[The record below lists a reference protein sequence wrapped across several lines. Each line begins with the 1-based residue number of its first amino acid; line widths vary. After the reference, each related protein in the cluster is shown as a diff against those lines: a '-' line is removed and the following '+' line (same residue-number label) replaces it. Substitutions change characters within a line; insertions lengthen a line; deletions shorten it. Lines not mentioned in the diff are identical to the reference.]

1 MKSLKV
7 EFNLK
12 SMENRVNKVRTH
24 RDLDVWKKSID
35 LVTLIYKHT
44 ADNPKEEMYGL
55 TSQIRRCA
63 VSIPSNIAEGSART
77 TKKDF
82 SHFLAIALG
91 SAAELETQLIISR
104 NLGFLQDA
112 VLDDLVLELTSIRR
126 MTLGLRKSINKE

>member
-1 MKSLKV
+1 
-7 EFNLK
+7 
-12 SMENRVNKVRTH
+12 MENRVNKVRTH

-126 MTLGLRKSINKE
+126 MTLGFRKSINKE

>member
-1 MKSLKV
+1 
-7 EFNLK
+7 
-12 SMENRVNKVRTH
+12 MEIRENKVRTH

-35 LVTLIYKHT
+35 LVTLIYKYT
-44 ADNPKEEMYGL
+44 ADYPKDEMYGL

-77 TKKDF
+77 TRKDF

-91 SAAELETQLIISR
+91 SVAELETQLIISK
-104 NLGFLQDA
+104 NLNYLPET
-112 VLDDLVLELTSIRR
+112 VLNELMPELISIRR

>member
-1 MKSLKV
+1 
-7 EFNLK
+7 
-12 SMENRVNKVRTH
+12 MEIKENKVRTH

-35 LVTLIYKHT
+35 LVTLIYKYT
-44 ADNPKEEMYGL
+44 ADYPKDEMYGL

-91 SAAELETQLIISR
+91 SVAELETQLIISK
-104 NLGFLQDA
+104 NLNYLPET
-112 VLDDLVLELTSIRR
+112 VLNELMPELISIRR

>member
-1 MKSLKV
+1 MK
-7 EFNLK
+7 
-12 SMENRVNKVRTH
+12 ENMVRTH

-35 LVTLIYKHT
+35 LVTLIYKYT
-44 ADNPKEEMYGL
+44 ADYPKDEMYGL

-77 TKKDF
+77 TRKDF

-91 SAAELETQLIISR
+91 SVAELETQLIISK
-104 NLGFLQDA
+104 NLNYLPET
-112 VLDDLVLELTSIRR
+112 VLNELMPELISIRR

>member
-1 MKSLKV
+1 
-7 EFNLK
+7 
-12 SMENRVNKVRTH
+12 MENRVNKVRTH

-91 SAAELETQLIISR
+91 SAAELETQLIIYR

>member
-1 MKSLKV
+1 MK
-7 EFNLK
+7 
-12 SMENRVNKVRTH
+12 ENIVRTH

-35 LVTLIYKHT
+35 LVTLIYKYT
-44 ADNPKEEMYGL
+44 AEYPKDEVYGL

-77 TKKDF
+77 TRKDF

-91 SAAELETQLIISR
+91 SVAELETQLIISR
-104 NLGFLQDA
+104 NLNYLSEA
-112 VLDDLVLELTSIRR
+112 VLDELISELISIRR

>member
-1 MKSLKV
+1 MK
-7 EFNLK
+7 
-12 SMENRVNKVRTH
+12 ENIVRTH

-35 LVTLIYKHT
+35 LVTLIYKYT
-44 ADNPKEEMYGL
+44 AEYPKDEVYGL

-82 SHFLAIALG
+82 SYFLAIALG
-91 SAAELETQLIISR
+91 SVAELETQLIISR
-104 NLGFLQDA
+104 NLNYLSEA
-112 VLDDLVLELTSIRR
+112 VLDELISELISIRR

>member
-1 MKSLKV
+1 
-7 EFNLK
+7 
-12 SMENRVNKVRTH
+12 MERKEKIVRTH
-24 RDLDVWKKSID
+24 RDLDVWKKSIN
-35 LVTLIYKHT
+35 LVTSIYKYT
-44 ADNPKEEMYGL
+44 ADYPKSEMYGL

-91 SAAELETQLIISR
+91 SVAELETQLIISR
-104 NLGFLQDA
+104 NLNYLPEV
-112 VLDDLVLELTSIRR
+112 VLDELLPELISIRR

>member
-1 MKSLKV
+1 
-7 EFNLK
+7 
-12 SMENRVNKVRTH
+12 MERKENIVRTH

-35 LVTLIYKHT
+35 LVTLIYKYT
-44 ADNPKEEMYGL
+44 AEYPKDEIYGL

-91 SAAELETQLIISR
+91 SVAELETQLIISR
-104 NLGFLQDA
+104 NLNYLPEA
-112 VLDDLVLELTSIRR
+112 VLDELMPELISIRR

>member
-1 MKSLKV
+1 
-7 EFNLK
+7 
-12 SMENRVNKVRTH
+12 MENKVNKVRTH

-35 LVTLIYKHT
+35 LVTKIYKCT
-44 ADNPKEEMYGL
+44 KDNPKEEVYGL
-55 TSQIRRCA
+55 TSQIRRSA

-91 SAAELETQLIISR
+91 SVAELETQLIISK

-112 VLDDLVLELTSIRR
+112 VLEDLVSELTSIRR

>member
-1 MKSLKV
+1 
-7 EFNLK
+7 
-12 SMENRVNKVRTH
+12 MEIRENKVRTH

-35 LVTLIYKHT
+35 LVTLIYKYT
-44 ADNPKEEMYGL
+44 ADYPKDEMYGL

-91 SAAELETQLIISR
+91 SLAELETQLIISK
-104 NLGFLQDA
+104 NLNYLPET
-112 VLDDLVLELTSIRR
+112 VLNELMPELISIRK

>member
-1 MKSLKV
+1 
-7 EFNLK
+7 
-12 SMENRVNKVRTH
+12 MENKVNKVRTH

-35 LVTLIYKHT
+35 LVTKIYKCT
-44 ADNPKEEMYGL
+44 KDNPKEEVYGL
-55 TSQIRRCA
+55 TSQIRRSA

-91 SAAELETQLIISR
+91 SVAELETQFISK

-112 VLDDLVLELTSIRR
+112 VLEDLVSELTSIRR

>member
-1 MKSLKV
+1 
-7 EFNLK
+7 
-12 SMENRVNKVRTH
+12 MEIRENKVRTH

-35 LVTLIYKHT
+35 LVTLIYKYT
-44 ADNPKEEMYGL
+44 ADYPKDEMYGL

-91 SAAELETQLIISR
+91 SVAELETQLIISK
-104 NLGFLQDA
+104 NLNYLPET
-112 VLDDLVLELTSIRR
+112 VLNELMPELISIRR
-126 MTLGLRKSINKE
+126 MTLGFRKSINKE

>member
-1 MKSLKV
+1 
-7 EFNLK
+7 
-12 SMENRVNKVRTH
+12 MEIRENKVRTH
-24 RDLDVWKKSID
+24 RDLDVWRKSID
-35 LVTLIYKHT
+35 LVTLIYKYT
-44 ADNPKEEMYGL
+44 ADYPKDEMYGL

-91 SAAELETQLIISR
+91 SVAELETQLIISK
-104 NLGFLQDA
+104 NLNYLPET
-112 VLDDLVLELTSIRR
+112 VLNELMPELISIRR

>member
-1 MKSLKV
+1 MRRSAIKINNLEMK
-7 EFNLK
+7 
-12 SMENRVNKVRTH
+12 ENMVRTH

-35 LVTLIYKHT
+35 LVTLIYKYT
-44 ADNPKEEMYGL
+44 AEYPKDEVYGL

-91 SAAELETQLIISR
+91 SVAELETQLIISR
-104 NLGFLQDA
+104 NLNYLSEA
-112 VLDDLVLELTSIRR
+112 VLDELISELISIRR

>member
-1 MKSLKV
+1 
-7 EFNLK
+7 
-12 SMENRVNKVRTH
+12 MENRVNKVRTH

-55 TSQIRRCA
+55 TSQIRRSA

-91 SAAELETQLIISR
+91 SAADMETQLIISR

>member
-1 MKSLKV
+1 MK
-7 EFNLK
+7 
-12 SMENRVNKVRTH
+12 ENMVRTH

-35 LVTLIYKHT
+35 LVTLIYKYT
-44 ADNPKEEMYGL
+44 AEYPKDEVYGL

-77 TKKDF
+77 TRKDF

-91 SAAELETQLIISR
+91 SVAELETQLIISR
-104 NLGFLQDA
+104 NLNYLSEA
-112 VLDDLVLELTSIRR
+112 VLDELISELISIRR

>member
-1 MKSLKV
+1 
-7 EFNLK
+7 
-12 SMENRVNKVRTH
+12 MENRVNKVRTH
-24 RDLDVWKKSID
+24 RDLDFWKKSID

>member
-1 MKSLKV
+1 
-7 EFNLK
+7 
-12 SMENRVNKVRTH
+12 MEENIVRTH

-35 LVTLIYKHT
+35 LVTLIYKYT
-44 ADNPKEEMYGL
+44 AEYPKDEVYGL

-77 TKKDF
+77 TRKDF

-91 SAAELETQLIISR
+91 SVAELETQLIISR
-104 NLGFLQDA
+104 NLNFLSEA
-112 VLDDLVLELTSIRR
+112 VLDELISELISIRR

>member
-1 MKSLKV
+1 MK
-7 EFNLK
+7 
-12 SMENRVNKVRTH
+12 ENMVRTH

-35 LVTLIYKHT
+35 LVTLIYKYT
-44 ADNPKEEMYGL
+44 AEYPKDEVYGL

-82 SHFLAIALG
+82 SYFLAIALG
-91 SAAELETQLIISR
+91 YVAELETQLIISR
-104 NLGFLQDA
+104 NLNYLSEA
-112 VLDDLVLELTSIRR
+112 VLDELISELISIRR

>member
-1 MKSLKV
+1 
-7 EFNLK
+7 
-12 SMENRVNKVRTH
+12 MEENIVRTH

-35 LVTLIYKHT
+35 LVTLIYKYT
-44 ADNPKEEMYGL
+44 AEYPKDEVYGL

-82 SHFLAIALG
+82 SYFLAIALG
-91 SAAELETQLIISR
+91 SVAELETQLIISR
-104 NLGFLQDA
+104 NLNFLSEA
-112 VLDDLVLELTSIRR
+112 VLDELISELISIRR

>member
-1 MKSLKV
+1 
-7 EFNLK
+7 
-12 SMENRVNKVRTH
+12 MEIKENKVRTH

-35 LVTLIYKHT
+35 LVTSIYKFT
-44 ADNPKEEMYGL
+44 ADYPKDEMYGL

-63 VSIPSNIAEGSART
+63 VSIPSNISEGSART

-91 SAAELETQLIISR
+91 SIAELETQLIISK
-104 NLGFLQDA
+104 NLNYLPET
-112 VLDDLVLELTSIRR
+112 VLNELMPELISIRR